1 MLPAMELLLIRHAL
15 PVRID
20 EGDGPADPDLSDDGH
35 EQAAALATWLLDE
48 GLDAIWSS
56 PMRRARQTAAPIE
69 EATGLTASIDDDL
82 KEFDAD
88 ESHYIPM
95 EELKGTDDPRW
106 QELIERLGAPEQYA
120 FRDLAAAAVERIVE
134 AHPGERVAVVCHGGV
149 VNAYLSTILG
159 IDRPLFFEPTYTSI
173 SRVMASSRGHRSLV
187 SVNEIPHVP
196 HLRRERRG

>member
-20 EGDGPADPDLSDDGH
+20 DGDGPADPDLSAAGH
-35 EQAAALATWLLDE
+35 AQAAALADWLVAE
-48 GLDAIWSS
+48 GIDAIWSS
-56 PMRRARQTAAPIE
+56 PMRRARQTSAPLEAALGI
-69 EATGLTASIDDDL
+69 EATIDDDL

-88 ESHYIPM
+88 EPHYIPM
-95 EELKGTDDPRW
+95 EELSTDDPRW
-106 QELIERLGAPEQYA
+106 RELIERLGAPEQFA
-120 FRDLAAAAVERIVE
+120 FRDLAAAAVERVVA
-134 AHPGERVAVVCHGGV
+134 AHPGQRVAVVCHGGV

-187 SVNEIPHVP
+187 SVNEIPHLP
-196 HLRRERRG
+196 HLRRQLRG